1 MVRTQIQLPEP
12 LYREIKRLA
21 LQQDWSI
28 AEVIRR
34 GAENVVR
41 HYPQEKLT
49 PGGDFR
55 FPAPI
60 QARLKVSDPARLK
73 EFLRSGQELTPVES
87 LDLSRFGRQA
97 WAQIEPVNM

>member
-12 LYREIKRLA
+12 LYREIKKIA

-41 HYPQEKLT
+41 HYPHEKLT
-49 PGGDFR
+49 PGEDFR

-60 QARLKVSDPARLK
+60 RARLKVSDPARL
-73 EFLRSGQELTPVES
+73 EELLRSDQELT
-87 LDLSRFGRQA
+87 L
-97 WAQIEPVNM
+97 